1 MFQGLL
7 RRPGHCHFYNF
18 FTPCHAFSSLFLHA
32 EIYAF
37 NIVKSRSWVMDIAYI
52 GGIAA
57 LWGLL
62 ALMVWG
68 FKKLEKP
75 EGGRA

>member
-1 MFQGLL
+1 
-7 RRPGHCHFYNF
+7 
-18 FTPCHAFSSLFLHA
+18 
-32 EIYAF
+32 
-37 NIVKSRSWVMDIAYI
+37 MDIAYI

-57 LWGLL
+57 LWSLL